1 MLRKLLRLV
10 AEGGV
15 RTRADL
21 SRELGV
27 SEGLVEQMLEDLAP
41 IGYLEL
47 VAGGCAD
54 QCAACSLAKM
64 CIVGRPGRAS
74 VLTARGWSAIP
85 LLPVSHR
92 RGRARPS
99 TPSQKPL

>member
-47 VAGGCAD
+47 VAGDCAD
-54 QCAACSLAKM
+54 QCPACSLAKM
-64 CIVGRPGRAS
+64 CIVGRPGRAW
-74 VLTARGWSAIP
+74 VLTEKGQRATE
-85 LLPVSHR
+85 
-92 RGRARPS
+92 GR
-99 TPSQKPL
+99 

>member
-27 SEGLVEQMLEDLAP
+27 SEGLRSRCWRIWP
-41 IGYLEL
+41 
-47 VAGGCAD
+47 
-54 QCAACSLAKM
+54 
-64 CIVGRPGRAS
+64 R
-74 VLTARGWSAIP
+74 
-85 LLPVSHR
+85 
-92 RGRARPS
+92 
-99 TPSQKPL
+99 